1 MQPSIVGVL
10 NTLPCSKKNLVD
22 DEIIISDSHDEFE
35 CIVNENR
42 ESIKNSKKLVYVIQP
57 TANCALGCK
66 YCGQKHPATFLGK
79 EKQEALLDRINK
91 KLEHNSK
98 PREEI
103 EIRWFWDE
111 PLLEKNIMSSL
122 SARLQHIAQ
131 TKKLKYSS
139 SIVTNGLHLDVNT
152 INAMQAP
159 NNPNLPIL
167 KNPS

>member
-1 MQPSIVGVL
+1 MW
-10 NTLPCSKKNLVD
+10 TKTPCD
-22 DEIIISDSHDEFE
+22 I
-35 CIVNENR
+35 
-42 ESIKNSKKLVYVIQP
+42 
-57 TANCALGCK
+57 
-66 YCGQKHPATFLGK
+66 LGK

-98 PREEI
+98 PREKI
-103 EIRWFWDE
+103 EIRWFGDE
-111 PLLEKNIMSSL
+111 PLLEKNITSSL